1 MFNMR
6 LLFFI
11 SIIVENRRT
20 SHAAAMNMDN
30 TLFSQETMNIDN
42 TLVHMKILK
51 ISPGIIF
58 PVKNA

>member
-1 MFNMR
+1 M
-6 LLFFI
+6 
-11 SIIVENRRT
+11 SY
-20 SHAAAMNMDN
+20 AAAMNMDN

-42 TLVHMKILK
+42 TLVHKKILR